1 VTGRASDLNSLLSSN
16 KVSLHHD
23 PAQRLIM
30 WKYKLISVPL
40 IIIIV
45 VYIGVVEITPWLCL
59 QGLNNVGV

>member
-1 VTGRASDLNSLLSSN
+1 
-16 KVSLHHD
+16 
-23 PAQRLIM
+23 M
-30 WKYKLISVPL
+30 WEYKLISVPL